1 LRVLGV
7 ARQPSPVPSWIKELR
22 KHKSGNG
29 QVRLDGQVRVVR
41 MVRVVRVVN
50 GQVRVETVR

>member
-1 LRVLGV
+1 MLGV